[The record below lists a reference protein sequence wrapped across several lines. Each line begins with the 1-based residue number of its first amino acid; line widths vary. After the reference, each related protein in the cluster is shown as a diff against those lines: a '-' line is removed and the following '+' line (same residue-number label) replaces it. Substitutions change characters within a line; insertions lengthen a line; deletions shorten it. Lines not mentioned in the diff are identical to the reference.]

1 MNKREFLRSLSA
13 SLRGMPRGERAQS
26 LEYYGE
32 MIQDRME
39 EGLSEE
45 EAVAR
50 LGSADEIARQILES
64 NGPKEKGSG
73 RAPVWMIALI
83 VLGSPVWLALL
94 FAVLAVMLAAYIVA
108 WSLIAALYA
117 VLLGMAVCGP
127 LGALCFVAEI
137 ARATS
142 PVRRC
147 CWALAA
153 CCWDLRCWRCPGSTA
168 PRLQWPMPAH
178 AARRGFCGFLKG
190 GRPDAQLGEKNHAR
204 RSAAADHRS
213 GAVRG
218 CVCMEWLQL

>member
-50 LGSADEIARQILES
+50 LGSADEIARQILE
-64 NGPKEKGSG
+64 GGGAQGKQGR

-94 FAVLAVMLAAYIVA
+94 FAFLAVVLAAYIVA

-127 LGALCFVAEI
+127 CGALGCVIEI
-137 ARATS
+137 ARGNF
-142 PVRRC
+142 
-147 CWALAA
+147 ALAA
-153 CCWDLRCWRCPGSTA
+153 LLLGGGCALLGLALLALPWLNRATVAVARASAWCAQGILRIFE
-168 PRLQWPMPAH
+168 
-178 AARRGFCGFLKG
+178 RRK
-190 GRPDAQLGEKNHAR
+190 A
-204 RSAAADHRS
+204 
-213 GAVRG
+213 
-218 CVCMEWLQL
+218 

>member
-1 MNKREFLRSLSA
+1 MNKREFLRSLSG
-13 SLRGMPRGERAQS
+13 SLRGMSRRERAQS

-127 LGALCFVAEI
+127 FGALCFVVEI
-137 ARATS
+137 ARGNFA
-142 PVRRC
+142 RA
-147 CWALAA
+147 AL
-153 CCWDLRCWRCPGSTA
+153 L
-168 PRLQWPMPAH
+168 
-178 AARRGFCGFLKG
+178 
-190 GRPDAQLGEKNHAR
+190 LGA
-204 RSAAADHRS
+204 
-213 GAVRG
+213 G
-218 CVCMEWLQL
+218 CVLLGLALMALPWLNRATVAVARASAWCAQRILRIFERRKA

>member
-1 MNKREFLRSLSA
+1 MNRKEFLRSLSR
-13 SLRGMPRGERAQS
+13 SLRGLSRAERAQS
-26 LEYYGE
+26 LDYYGE
-32 MIQDRME
+32 MIQDRVE

-127 LGALCFVAEI
+127 FGALCFVMEI
-137 ARATS
+137 ARGNFARAALLLGAGCALLGLALLALPWLNRATVAVARAS
-142 PVRRC
+142 AWCAQRI
-147 CWALAA
+147 
-153 CCWDLRCWRCPGSTA
+153 LRI
-168 PRLQWPMPAH
+168 
-178 AARRGFCGFLKG
+178 FE
-190 GRPDAQLGEKNHAR
+190 GRKA
-204 RSAAADHRS
+204 
-213 GAVRG
+213 
-218 CVCMEWLQL
+218 

>member
-1 MNKREFLRSLSA
+1 MNKREFLRTLSR

-64 NGPKEKGSG
+64 GGGQGKQGS
-73 RAPVWMIALI
+73 RVPVWMIVLI
-83 VLGSPVWLALL
+83 VLGSPVWLSLL
-94 FAVLAVMLAAYIVA
+94 FAALAVVLAAYIVA

-127 LGALCFVAEI
+127 CGALGFAVELAKGNFALAVLLLGAGCALLGLALL
-137 ARATS
+137 ALPWLNRATIA
-142 PVRRC
+142 V
-147 CWALAA
+147 
-153 CCWDLRCWRCPGSTA
+153 
-168 PRLQWPMPAH
+168 AH
-178 AARRGFCGFLKG
+178 ASAWCAQGILRIFERRK
-190 GRPDAQLGEKNHAR
+190 A
-204 RSAAADHRS
+204 
-213 GAVRG
+213 
-218 CVCMEWLQL
+218 

>member
-50 LGSADEIARQILES
+50 LGSADEIARQILE
-64 NGPKEKGSG
+64 GGGAQGKQGR

-94 FAVLAVMLAAYIVA
+94 FAFLAVVLAAYILA

-127 LGALCFVAEI
+127 FGALGLVAEI
-137 ARATS
+137 VKGNFALAVLLLGGGCALLGLALLALPWLNRATVAVARAS
-142 PVRRC
+142 AWCAQGILRIFERRK
-147 CWALAA
+147 A
-153 CCWDLRCWRCPGSTA
+153 
-168 PRLQWPMPAH
+168 
-178 AARRGFCGFLKG
+178 
-190 GRPDAQLGEKNHAR
+190 
-204 RSAAADHRS
+204 
-213 GAVRG
+213 
-218 CVCMEWLQL
+218 

>member
-50 LGSADEIARQILES
+50 LGSADEIARQILE
-64 NGPKEKGSG
+64 GGGAQGKQGR

-83 VLGSPVWLALL
+83 VLGSPVWLTLL
-94 FAVLAVMLAAYIVA
+94 FAFLAVVLAAYIVA

-127 LGALCFVAEI
+127 CGALGLVVELAKGNFSLAVLLLGGGCALLGLALLALPWLNRATVAV
-137 ARATS
+137 ARAS
-142 PVRRC
+142 AWCAQGILRIFERRK
-147 CWALAA
+147 A
-153 CCWDLRCWRCPGSTA
+153 
-168 PRLQWPMPAH
+168 
-178 AARRGFCGFLKG
+178 
-190 GRPDAQLGEKNHAR
+190 
-204 RSAAADHRS
+204 
-213 GAVRG
+213 
-218 CVCMEWLQL
+218 

>member
-50 LGSADEIARQILES
+50 LGSADEIARQILE
-64 NGPKEKGSG
+64 GGGAQGRQGS
-73 RAPVWMIALI
+73 RVPLWMIALI

-94 FAVLAVMLAAYIVA
+94 FAFLAVVLAAYIVA

-127 LGALCFVAEI
+127 CGALGFVIEI
-137 ARATS
+137 ARGNF
-142 PVRRC
+142 
-147 CWALAA
+147 ALAVLLLGGGCA
-153 CCWDLRCWRCPGSTA
+153 LLGLALLALPWLNRATVAVARASAWCAQGILRIFE
-168 PRLQWPMPAH
+168 
-178 AARRGFCGFLKG
+178 RRK
-190 GRPDAQLGEKNHAR
+190 A
-204 RSAAADHRS
+204 
-213 GAVRG
+213 
-218 CVCMEWLQL
+218 

>member
-50 LGSADEIARQILES
+50 LGSADEIARQILE
-64 NGPKEKGSG
+64 GGG
-73 RAPVWMIALI
+73 AQGRQGRRAPVWMIALI

-94 FAVLAVMLAAYIVA
+94 FAFLAVVLAAYIVA

-127 LGALCFVAEI
+127 FGALCFVAETVKGNFVLAALLLGAGCVLLGLALLALPWI
-137 ARATS
+137 NRATVAVARAS
-142 PVRRC
+142 AWCAQGILRIFERR
-147 CWALAA
+147 
-153 CCWDLRCWRCPGSTA
+153 
-168 PRLQWPMPAH
+168 
-178 AARRGFCGFLKG
+178 KI
-190 GRPDAQLGEKNHAR
+190 
-204 RSAAADHRS
+204 
-213 GAVRG
+213 
-218 CVCMEWLQL
+218 